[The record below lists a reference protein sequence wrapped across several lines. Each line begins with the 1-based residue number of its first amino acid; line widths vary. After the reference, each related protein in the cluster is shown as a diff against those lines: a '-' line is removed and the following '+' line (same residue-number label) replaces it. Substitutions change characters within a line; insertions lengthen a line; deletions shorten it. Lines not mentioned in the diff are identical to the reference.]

1 MKFEYIKTY
10 NFENALRGMRNPKE
24 SWNKMD
30 SYYSDINYIIGKND
44 LFLAKTLIKAGR
56 EHRKFLRQIFVSVDI
71 TGPLY
76 WWKEFD
82 SYKVG
87 VVANST
93 STMHKICDTKIS
105 IDCFELDEISNY
117 NIDEL
122 NFIINTLENYRKKFI
137 ETKEIKYWRMLI
149 QLLPSAWLQKR
160 SVTMNYENLFCMCEV
175 GQRRYH
181 KLREWS
187 SDFMTFVSTLPYSN
201 EFIFNS

>member
-1 MKFEYIKTY
+1 MKFEYIKVY

-24 SWNKMD
+24 SWDKID
-30 SYYSDINYIIGKND
+30 SYYVKEKFIIGNND
-44 LFLAKTLIKAGR
+44 IILAKKLIKAGR

-93 STMHKICDTKIS
+93 STMHKICDSEIS
-105 IDCFELDEISNY
+105 KECFELDDISNY
-117 NIDEL
+117 NLEEL
-122 NFIINTLENYRKKFI
+122 NFIISSLEKYRKLFV

-160 SVTMNYENLFCMCEV
+160 SVTLNYENLLCMAEV

-187 SDFMTFVSTLPYSN
+187 TDFMKFVSKLPYAN
-201 EFIFNS
+201 DFIFCS